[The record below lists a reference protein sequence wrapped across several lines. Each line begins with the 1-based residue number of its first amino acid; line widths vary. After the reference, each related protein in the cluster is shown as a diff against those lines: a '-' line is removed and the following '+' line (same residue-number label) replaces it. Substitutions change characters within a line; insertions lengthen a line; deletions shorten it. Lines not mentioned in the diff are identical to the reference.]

1 MKATDPKICLDLR
14 PIPQNHIGKTS
25 IEYLLT
31 YLQSSLGG
39 FIDHPARR
47 VFDIDGN
54 ELKSLAQLRPEQH
67 LFVSSGD
74 NFQKP
79 FRKFFVVSIRF
90 FSTSSV

>member
-1 MKATDPKICLDLR
+1 MKANDPKICLDLR
-14 PIPQNHIGKTS
+14 PIPPNHIGKTS

-31 YLQSSLGG
+31 YLQNSLAG

-47 VFDIDGN
+47 VFDVDGN
-54 ELKSLAQLRPEQH
+54 ELKTLGQLTPEQH

-79 FRKFFVVSIRF
+79 FRKYFRLFDSFFLS
-90 FSTSSV
+90 